1 VEQVVFLTYL
11 NRSGSTF
18 LAKLLNEY
26 SDIGVSLEARL
37 PDGIFY
43 GPLKLNKPKDVGG
56 FLDKLYADEKFLAWN
71 ISRDVIQEK
80 LSKQQFPIR
89 FNHLLNLLLEEYFKA
104 DGANIFV
111 YKCAHYIKYIKI
123 VRSFFPNAKF
133 IFVLRDARAIYNSQ
147 KDTLDS
153 IKGKPMVNN
162 PIVVAV
168 KFKRIAK
175 ILRKNANCDW
185 LYVIKYE
192 NLMGDKDYELNKI
205 LDFLGSNR
213 MKKMDNKDY
222 SKRIPNLQ
230 KSLHKNIDL
239 PPLVERINAWQD
251 KLSKSEI
258 LAIQKIA
265 GDALSKSG
273 YKLVDFGRISFKDR
287 LDYIRLWLRYYLER
301 IFNRIAYAFK
311 RIKIKG
317 LYL

>member
-1 VEQVVFLTYL
+1 MEQIVFLTYL

-43 GPLKLNKPKDVGG
+43 GPLKLKKAQDIEKVLNR
-56 FLDKLYADEKFLAWN
+56 LYADEKFLAWN
-71 ISRDVIQEK
+71 IDRNVLRKK
-80 LSKQQFPIR
+80 LSNLKFPIK
-89 FNHLLNLLLEEYFKA
+89 FNQFLNTLLQKYFKKSDA
-104 DGANIFV
+104 KIFI
-111 YKCAHYIKYIKI
+111 YKCAHYIRYIETIKKL
-123 VRSFFPNAKF
+123 FPKAKF
-133 IFVLRDARAIYNSQ
+133 IFVLRDIRAIYNSQ
-147 KDTLDS
+147 KNTLDS
-153 IKGKPMVNN
+153 ITKRPMVNN

-175 ILRKNANCDW
+175 ILRKNVNCDW

-213 MKKMDNKDY
+213 MKKINNKGY

-287 LDYIRLWLRYYLER
+287 LDYIRLWLHYYLER
-301 IFNRIAYAFK
+301 IFNRIAYVFK

-317 LYL
+317 